1 MGYFTNKLPICQV
14 LLYLNHM
21 STFLIDEL
29 SVFFPCYNEEKNIEK
44 TISKTIPVLKKTAKK
59 WEIILIND
67 GSKDN
72 TGKVLNQIKKQYSK
86 EDIRIITHNPNRG
99 YGGALKSGLYNSK
112 YQWITFTDS
121 DGQFDFSEIENLIK
135 KQKNTKADIVIGYY
149 LSRQVSKLAIFT
161 SKIWELIVFILFGL
175 KVTDIDCGFKL
186 INKKVVD
193 TIPKLEAERGAFI
206 SSEFLIKAKKS
217 GFKIVEIGVHH
228 YPRVE
233 GKATG
238 RNLKVILKSFS
249 DLFRLWFK
257 INFHRA

>member
-1 MGYFTNKLPICQV
+1 MTQFLLP
-14 LLYLNHM
+14 
-21 STFLIDEL
+21 EL
-29 SVFFPCYNEEKNIEK
+29 SVFYPCYNEEKNIQK
-44 TISKTIPVLKKTAKK
+44 TVKKTVPVLKKIAQK

-72 TGKVLNQIKKQYSK
+72 TGKVLEKIKKQYSK
-86 EDIRIITHNPNRG
+86 EDIKIITHNPNRG

-121 DGQFDFSEIENLIK
+121 DGQFDFSEVINLVK
-135 KQKNTKADIVIGYY
+135 KQQKTKADVVIGYY
-149 LSRQVSKLAIFT
+149 LSRKVSKVTIIT

-193 TIPKLEAERGAFI
+193 SIPKLEAERGAFI
-206 SSEFLIKAKKS
+206 SSEFLIKTKKA

-233 GKATG
+233 GQATG
-238 RNLKVILKSFS
+238 RKLKVILKSFS

-257 INFHRA
+257 INFPS

>member
-1 MGYFTNKLPICQV
+1 MFTKSDTFVILILSMNKPI
-14 LLYLNHM
+14 L
-21 STFLIDEL
+21 DEL
-29 SVFFPCYNEEKNIEK
+29 SVFFPCYNEEKNIQN
-44 TISKTIPVLKKTAKK
+44 TVSKAIPVLNKLVKR

-72 TGKVLNQIKKQYSK
+72 TAKVLEKIKKQYSQ
-86 EDIRIITHNPNRG
+86 EDISIITHNPNRG

-121 DGQFDFSEIENLIK
+121 DGQFDFSEISNLIK
-135 KQKNTKADIVIGYY
+135 KQQATKADVVIGYY
-149 LSRQVSKLAIFT
+149 LSRQVSKTTIIT

-193 TIPKLEAERGAFI
+193 TISKLEAERGAFI
-206 SSEFLIKAKKS
+206 SSEFLIKTKKS

-228 YPRVE
+228 YPRTE

-238 RNLKVILKSFS
+238 RNIKVILKSFS
-249 DLFRLWFK
+249 DLFHLWFK

>member
-1 MGYFTNKLPICQV
+1 MNKPII
-14 LLYLNHM
+14 N
-21 STFLIDEL
+21 EL
-29 SVFFPCYNEEKNIEK
+29 SVFFPCYNEEKNIE
-44 TISKTIPVLKKTAKK
+44 TTVSKAIPVLNKITQK

-72 TGKVLNQIKKQYSK
+72 TAKVLEKIKKQYSK
-86 EDIRIITHNPNRG
+86 EDISIITHSPNRG

-121 DGQFDFSEIENLIK
+121 DGQFDFSEISNLIE
-135 KQKNTKADIVIGYY
+135 KQQKTKADIVIGYY
-149 LSRQVSKLAIFT
+149 LARQVSKSTIIT
-161 SKIWELIVFILFGL
+161 SKIWELIVLILFGL

-206 SSEFLIKAKKS
+206 SSEFLIKAKKT

-228 YPRVE
+228 YPRTE

-238 RNLKVILKSFS
+238 RNIKVILKSFS

-257 INFHRA
+257 INFHRD

>member
-1 MGYFTNKLPICQV
+1 MKQ
-14 LLYLNHM
+14 
-21 STFLIDEL
+21 SKIDEL
-29 SVFFPCYNEEKNIEK
+29 SVFFPCYNEEKNIE
-44 TISKTIPVLKKTAKK
+44 TTVSKATLVLDQVAAK

-72 TGKVLNQIKKQYSK
+72 TAKVLEKIQKKYPKQIK
-86 EDIRIITHNPNRG
+86 IITHNPNRG
-99 YGGALKSGLYNSK
+99 YGAALKSGLYNSQ
-112 YQWITFTDS
+112 YQWIAFTDS
-121 DGQFDFSEIENLIK
+121 DGQFDFSEITNFIQ
-135 KQKNTKADIVIGYY
+135 KQQETKADIIIGYY
-149 LSRQVSKLAIFT
+149 LSRQVSKATIIT

-186 INKKVVD
+186 INKKVID
-193 TIPKLEAERGAFI
+193 AIPKLEAERGAFI

-228 YPRVE
+228 YPRIE

-238 RNLKVILKSFS
+238 RSLKVILKSFS

-257 INFHRA
+257 INFHRE

>member
-1 MGYFTNKLPICQV
+1 
-14 LLYLNHM
+14 M
-21 STFLIDEL
+21 SKIIIPEL
-29 SVFFPCYNEEKNIEK
+29 SVFYPCYNEEKNIQK
-44 TISKTIPVLKKTAKK
+44 TVDKTVPILNKIAQK

-72 TGKVLNQIKKQYSK
+72 TASVLESIKRKYSSNIK
-86 EDIRIITHNPNRG
+86 IITHNPNRG
-99 YGGALKSGLYNSK
+99 YGAALKSGLYSAK
-112 YQWITFTDS
+112 YQWIAFTDS
-121 DGQFDFSEIENLIK
+121 DGQFDFSEITNLID
-135 KQKNTKADIVIGYY
+135 KQQKTQADIVIGYY
-149 LSRQVSKLAIFT
+149 LSRKVSKATIIT

-175 KVTDIDCGFKL
+175 RVTDIDCGFKL
-186 INKKVVD
+186 INKKVID

-233 GKATG
+233 GQATG
-238 RNLKVILKSFS
+238 RNIKVILKSFS

-257 INFHRA
+257 INFHRV